1 MMITDVVPL
10 IDAENAFN
18 SINCKVMLHYL
29 KFICPIVATY
39 KINCYETPSRLF
51 IVGGGEIL
59 SSEETTQDDPTAM
72 GGYVL
77 SILPLIKLLL
87 QFISLNEMNV
97 KEAVFA
103 DEFSIAGSLNS
114 IKDYRDELTATS
126 PKYDYFPKPAK
137 SYLIGKEEAQNV
149 FANSRVNVTAEGKR
163 HLCAV
168 IGSTEYCGQYVKNLL
183 KDWNNQFTTL

>member
-72 GGYVL
+72 GAYVL
-77 SILPLIKLLL
+77 GIVRFLL
-87 QFISLNEMNV
+87 QFINLIEMNI

-114 IKDYRDELTATS
+114 IKDYRNKLTAIS
-126 PKYDYFPKPAK
+126 PKYVYFSKPVK

-149 FANSRVNVTAEGKR
+149 FTHSGVNGTAEGKR
-163 HLCAV
+163 HLGAV
-168 IGSTEYCGQYVKNLL
+168 IGSTEYYDQHVKDLV
-183 KDWNNQFTTL
+183 KDWNNQLTTL

>member
-1 MMITDVVPL
+1 MLITDAVLL

-29 KFICPIVATY
+29 KFIFPVVTTY
-39 KINCYETPSRLF
+39 KINSYATPSRLF
-51 IVGGGEIL
+51 IVGEGEIL
-59 SSEETTQDDPTAM
+59 SSEETTQGDPTAM
-72 GGYVL
+72 GAYVL
-77 SILPLIKLLL
+77 GILPLIKILL
-87 QFISLNEMNV
+87 QFINLNEMNV

-114 IKDYRDELTATS
+114 IKDYWDELTASS
-126 PKYDYFPKPAK
+126 PKYGYFPKPAK
-137 SYLIGKEEAQNV
+137 SYLIGKEQAQNV

-163 HLCAV
+163 HLGAV
-168 IGSTEYCGQYVKNLL
+168 IGSTEYCDQYVKDLL

>member
-1 MMITDVVPL
+1 MLITDAVLL
-10 IDAENAFN
+10 IDAENAFS
-18 SINCKVMLHYL
+18 SINRKVMLHYL
-29 KFICPIVATY
+29 KFICPIVATC
-39 KINCYETPSRLF
+39 KINCYPTPSSLF
-51 IVGGGEIL
+51 IVGAGEIL

-163 HLCAV
+163 HLGAV
-168 IGSTEYCGQYVKNLL
+168 ITSTEYCDQYVKDLL

>member
-1 MMITDVVPL
+1 MLITDVVPL
-10 IDAENAFN
+10 IDAENGFS

-29 KFICPIVATY
+29 ILICPIVATC
-39 KINCYETPSRLF
+39 KINCYATPSRLF

-72 GGYVL
+72 GAYILGT
-77 SILPLIKLLL
+77 LPLIKFLL
-87 QFISLNEMNV
+87 QFVNLNEMNV

-114 IKDYRDELTATS
+114 IKDYRDELAAIS
-126 PKYDYFPKPAK
+126 PKYGYFPNPAK
-137 SYLIGKEEAQNV
+137 PYLIGKEEAENV

-163 HLCAV
+163 RLGAV
-168 IGSTEYCGQYVKNLL
+168 IGSTEYCDQYVKDLL

>member
-1 MMITDVVPL
+1 
-10 IDAENAFN
+10 
-18 SINCKVMLHYL
+18 
-29 KFICPIVATY
+29 
-39 KINCYETPSRLF
+39 
-51 IVGGGEIL
+51 
-59 SSEETTQDDPTAM
+59 M
-72 GGYVL
+72 GAYVL
-77 SILPLIKLLL
+77 GILPLIKFLL
-87 QFISLNEMNV
+87 QFINLNEMNV

-114 IKDYRDELTATS
+114 IKDYWDELTASS
-126 PKYDYFPKPAK
+126 PKYGYFPKPAK
-137 SYLIGKEEAQNV
+137 SYLIGKEQAQNV

>member
-59 SSEETTQDDPTAM
+59 SSEETTQGDPTAM
-72 GGYVL
+72 GAYVL
-77 SILPLIKLLL
+77 GILPLIKILL
-87 QFISLNEMNV
+87 QFINLNEMNV

-103 DEFSIAGSLNS
+103 DEFSIAGSFIALRITGMN
-114 IKDYRDELTATS
+114 
-126 PKYDYFPKPAK
+126 
-137 SYLIGKEEAQNV
+137 
-149 FANSRVNVTAEGKR
+149 
-163 HLCAV
+163 
-168 IGSTEYCGQYVKNLL
+168 
-183 KDWNNQFTTL
+183 

>member
-39 KINCYETPSRLF
+39 KINCCPTPSRLF

-72 GGYVL
+72 GAYILGT
-77 SILPLIKLLL
+77 LPLIKFLL
-87 QFISLNEMNV
+87 QFVNLNEMNV

-103 DEFSIAGSLNS
+103 EEFSIAGSLNS
-114 IKDYRDELTATS
+114 IKDYRDELAAIS
-126 PKYDYFPKPAK
+126 PKYGYFPNPAK
-137 SYLIGKEEAQNV
+137 PYLIGKEEAENV

-163 HLCAV
+163 RLGAV
-168 IGSTEYCGQYVKNLL
+168 IGSTEYCDQYVKDLL